1 MSTGTFREWLR
12 ESERISL
19 TEVQRTG
26 HQERSDFSAEKEWIR
41 LSKNNLPKLLKS
53 KELYSLYKYHDYL
66 FLIKDDKYIAYMD
79 GITDKLEGKKSFYIT
94 VMHSEERGSMNIL
107 FNLMQES
114 GYKYIV
120 SDTML
125 SDDAIKYYEK
135 LMKQHKYFG
144 VDYRDEKVKASD
156 EELLSNP
163 DYRIVIVL

>member
-1 MSTGTFREWLR
+1 MKTFREWLR
-12 ESERISL
+12 ESGKSSL

-26 HQERSDFSAEKEWIR
+26 AQERDDFSGEKEWNR

-53 KELYSLYKYHDYL
+53 KDLYSLYKYHDYL
-66 FLIKDDKYIAYMD
+66 FLVKDNNYIAYMD
-79 GITDKLEGKKSFYIT
+79 GITDKLDGKKSFYIT
-94 VMHSEERGSMNIL
+94 VMHSGERGSMDIL
-107 FNLMQES
+107 FDLMKDS

-135 LMKQHKYFG
+135 LMKRHKYFG
-144 VDYRDEKVKASD
+144 VDYRDEKIKASD
-156 EELLSNP
+156 TELLSNP